1 LAKLCVVLDTQLL
14 LRGATAR
21 RATLNKKVYQAWV
34 RGEYDLLLS
43 QETLDEILRVLADA
57 EVVRKLRVT
66 DEILVSTAILLTA
79 KAKFV
84 NVTRKITMCRDPHD
98 DKFLECAVA
107 GKADY
112 VVSADE
118 DLLSLRIFEGIPI
131 VNLPTFWRKLQEGK

>member
-1 LAKLCVVLDTQLL
+1 
-14 LRGATAR
+14 
-21 RATLNKKVYQAWV
+21 VYQAWV

-84 NVTRKITMCRDPHD
+84 NVTRKITVCRDPHD

-118 DLLSLRIFEGIPI
+118 DLLSLRAFEGIPI

>member
-84 NVTRKITMCRDPHD
+84 NVTRKITVCRDPHD

>member
-1 LAKLCVVLDTQLL
+1 
-14 LRGATAR
+14 
-21 RATLNKKVYQAWV
+21 VYQAWV

-84 NVTRKITMCRDPHD
+84 NVTRKITVCRDPHD